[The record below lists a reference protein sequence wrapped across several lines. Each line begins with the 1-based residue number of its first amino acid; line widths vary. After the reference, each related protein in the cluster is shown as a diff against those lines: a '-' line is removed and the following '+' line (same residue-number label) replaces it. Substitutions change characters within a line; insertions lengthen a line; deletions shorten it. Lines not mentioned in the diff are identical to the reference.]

1 MNANIEVTLNV
12 NYLCQQ
18 NQGLCF
24 LKKRGCTCMH
34 KYIENLKY
42 EKNLTAYKNSRGS
55 SRAVAVAFLCR
66 TL

>member
-1 MNANIEVTLNV
+1 MLTTYVSKIKACV
-12 NYLCQQ
+12 
-18 NQGLCF
+18 F